1 MFKKISCILIFLIFI
16 VVALFSSSGDTL
28 ILKTK
33 VKTVLPTFGIR
44 ASFSPA
50 LDNSELGTQTG
61 TIIYSNAD
69 ITNTTNII
77 AETLYVSV
85 FQENKSRC
93 KNSFNLSVSA
103 TALEK
108 DLENKT
114 NDPSWFLQ
122 TWTSNETLEV
132 KIQGDAAYGTQEI
145 NTVIT
150 YKTGVPVEQD
160 TELFRIAFSWRPN
173 ATLDAGEYTSTI
185 KLTYTAK

>member
-114 NDPSWFLQ
+114 NAPSWFLQ

-132 KIQGDAAYGTQEI
+132 KIQEDSAYGTQEI

-173 ATLDAGEYTSTI
+173 ATLDTGEYTSTI